1 MSTDK
6 NEAGR
11 LADAPER
18 IWLQV
23 CDDAGC
29 VESFAEHDGV
39 TWCQHRINDTD
50 IEYVRA
56 DRIAALEAENAEWRR
71 LRDPQTL
78 HANLLRGLPAQLTL
92 EQRRH
97 LAGNDERIAALEAAL
112 EQARADMVRWYEA
125 GYPYGVTTS
134 IDRIDALRKIGEV
147 RK

>member
-1 MSTDK
+1 MTDK
-6 NEAGR
+6 SEAQR

-56 DRIAALEAENAEWRR
+56 
-71 LRDPQTL
+71 
-78 HANLLRGLPAQLTL
+78 
-92 EQRRH
+92 
-97 LAGNDERIAALEAAL
+97 ERIAALEQAL
-112 EQARADMVRWYEA
+112 EQAREA
-125 GYPYGVTTS
+125 MEEMQYARTDKAERLTAE
-134 IDRIDALRKIGEV
+134 ALRKIKEV
-147 RK
+147 RKC